1 MDTDALKRT
10 FGRRVQALRE
20 RAGLTQE
27 NLADR
32 IGRSVDTVSNIERGA
47 NSTRV
52 ETAARIAEALGVEL
66 RELFEPEDGPLA
78 GRPRRREI
86 AVLTARLAALDDASF
101 ASIKQLLTIAIGLAL
116 PLPDRS

>member
-20 RAGLTQE
+20 RGGLTQE
-27 NLADR
+27 ILADR

-52 ETAARIAEALGVEL
+52 ETAARIAETLGVEL
-66 RELFEPEDGPLA
+66 RELFEPEDGPLPS
-78 GRPRRREI
+78 RPRRREI
-86 AVLTARLAALDDASF
+86 ADVTRRLSVLDDATF
-101 ASIKQLLTIAIGLAL
+101 ASIHQILTIAIALART
-116 PLPDRS
+116 PADHG